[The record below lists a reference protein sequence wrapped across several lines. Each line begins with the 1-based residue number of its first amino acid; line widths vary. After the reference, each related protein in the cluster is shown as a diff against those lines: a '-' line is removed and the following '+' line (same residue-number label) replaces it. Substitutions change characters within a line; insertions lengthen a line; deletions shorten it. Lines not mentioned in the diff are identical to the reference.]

1 MSIANKIIACNCF
14 LSEEYEREREKKAS
28 MANTI
33 NFPTTTDKRA
43 EEKEE
48 GKVYTP
54 VRYAGAAPSF
64 KLHMVSNGNIISS
77 SLALEQKAKLVK
89 SGKS

>member
-1 MSIANKIIACNCF
+1 
-14 LSEEYEREREKKAS
+14 

-33 NFPTTTDKRA
+33 NFPTTTAKRA

>member
-1 MSIANKIIACNCF
+1 
-14 LSEEYEREREKKAS
+14 

-54 VRYAGAAPSF
+54 VRYAGAAPSL
-64 KLHMVSNGNIISS
+64 KLHTVSNGNIISQ